1 MIAEHR
7 HALGTSALCESLGEP
22 RSSWYRTDRLKRST
36 QVPKQTPRTASPRKL
51 LADEEQRTL
60 ELLHSERFVDAAPG
74 EVHAT
79 LLDEGVYLCSE
90 RTMYRILERVGETV
104 ERRQHT
110 PRLYAC
116 PELIATKPNQVWSWD
131 ITKIKGPQTWTYFYL
146 YKILDIFSRYT
157 VGWMIAHRELAY
169 LAEDLIAETC
179 LKQGIEPDQL
189 TLHAD
194 RGSSMTS
201 KTVGQ
206 LLTDLGV
213 TKSHSRPY
221 VSNDNPYSES
231 AFKTLKY
238 RPGFPERFFSI
249 EEVRQF
255 CKAFF
260 AWYNSEHRHS
270 GIRMLTPES
279 VHYGREKQVLLARQ
293 SVLDMAYARHPERFV
308 RGLPTV
314 EPLPKAVYINPPK
327 PALSESLIVT

>member
-1 MIAEHR
+1 MITEHR
-7 HALGTSALCESLGEP
+7 HVLGTSALCKALGEP
-22 RSSWYRTDRLKRST
+22 RSSWYRTDRHRRT
-36 QVPKQTPRTASPRKL
+36 PHVPNQTLRTPSPRKL
-51 LADEEQRTL
+51 HREEEQRTL
-60 ELLHSERFVDAAPG
+60 DLLHSERFVDMAPG

-79 LLDEGVYLCSE
+79 LLDEGLYLCSE
-90 RTMYRILERVGETV
+90 RTMYRLLKRASETV

-110 PRLYAC
+110 PYAYAC

-131 ITKIKGPQTWTYFYL
+131 ITKLKGPQTWTYFYL
-146 YKILDIFSRYT
+146 YKILDIFSRYA

-179 LKQGIEPDQL
+179 LKQEIESGQL

-221 VSNDNPYSES
+221 VSNDNPYSEA

-238 RPGFPERFFSI
+238 RPSFPERFYSI
-249 EEVRQF
+249 EEARQY
-255 CKAFF
+255 CQTFF
-260 AWYNSEHRHS
+260 LWYNTEHRHS
-270 GIRMLTPES
+270 GICMLTPET
-279 VHYGREKQVLLARQ
+279 VHYGRENQVLLARQ
-293 SVLDMAYARHPERFV
+293 AVLTNAYDRHPGRFV
-308 RGLPTV
+308 CGLPTV
-314 EPLPKAVYINPPK
+314 QPMPNAVYINPPK
-327 PALSESLIVT
+327 SSLSVLPIVT